1 MSVARA
7 AATRHSASVRGDR
20 TASRR
25 PATAS
30 AIAAAGLLAI
40 AGPACASDCELLGYL
55 SRETD
60 PLGSAV
66 SDTAGSWGD
75 AAQRAA
81 AGRVQLRADNS
92 LMPAFDSP
100 CGLSLDAALLGDR
113 LALDVAQAE
122 DRPTLATL
130 TADLGPQDDWA
141 SWSVETSFLAEDAA
155 DSVPTSYI
163 GARNGFGL
171 FGERLRASADFGLAL
186 DQAREPSGYATRYRL
201 AADLWRGDGLTL
213 SGIAGFARISP
224 GYAAE
229 GVDVDAD
236 RIRRRLALALDW
248 RRLDLDL
255 EHSVATDNVEGESG
269 QNTDRWQVWSASFEL
284 DLSGLHS
291 LLPRDVSLSLEQE
304 RADHAELEGTEDLD
318 QRTRSLAL
326 SLAWDHQG
334 GTTTLHLTGSELLDR
349 APDAE
354 IEADSSLELGLSR
367 AVRIADWEL
376 SAGATWTL
384 SREVDT
390 GGAAQDSHGLDLEF
404 DLTTA
409 RFWRGT
415 LGLEGETSFS
425 DDADSGI
432 GPLAEASIS
441 LTYDLQ
447 F

>member
-1 MSVARA
+1 MSGPRA
-7 AATRHSASVRGDR
+7 AAARLPASVRGGP
-20 TASRR
+20 TAGRR

-30 AIAAAGLLAI
+30 VIAAAGLLAM
-40 AGPACASDCELLGYL
+40 AGTACASDCELLGYL

-66 SDTAGSWGD
+66 SDAAGSWGD
-75 AAQRAA
+75 AAPRAE
-81 AGRVQLRADNS
+81 AGRVRLRADNS

-130 TADLGPQDDWA
+130 TADLGPEDDWA
-141 SWSVETSFLAEDAA
+141 SWSVETSFLTEDATEA
-155 DSVPTSYI
+155 APTSYL

-171 FGERLRASADFGLAL
+171 FGDRLRASTDFGLAL
-186 DQAREPSGYATRYRL
+186 DRAREPSGYATRTRFE
-201 AADLWRGDGLTL
+201 AELWRGDGLTL
-213 SGIAGFARISP
+213 SGTAGFALASP

-229 GVDVDAD
+229 GVDLDAD
-236 RIRRRLALALDW
+236 RARRRLALALDW
-248 RRLDLDL
+248 RRLGLNL
-255 EHSVATDNVEGESG
+255 AHSVATDNVEGETG
-269 QNTDRWQVWSASFEL
+269 RDTDRWRVWSAGLDL
-284 DLSGLHS
+284 DLSGLHG
-291 LLPRDVSLSLEQE
+291 LLPQDVSLTLEQE
-304 RADHAELEGTEDLD
+304 LADHAEPEGGEDLD
-318 QRTRSLAL
+318 QRTRSLTL
-326 SLAWDHQG
+326 RLAWDHQG
-334 GTTTLHLTGSELLDR
+334 GTTTLDLSGSARRDR

-354 IEADSSLELGLSR
+354 TAADSSLELGLSR
-367 AVRIADWEL
+367 AVRIADWAL

-384 SREVDT
+384 QREIDG
-390 GGAAQDSHGLDLEF
+390 GGARDSHGLDLEF

-409 RFWRGT
+409 RFWHGT

-425 DDADSGI
+425 DDAGT

-441 LTYDLQ
+441 LTYDLK

>member
-7 AATRHSASVRGDR
+7 AATRHSASVRGGL
-20 TASRR
+20 TASRH
-25 PATAS
+25 S
-30 AIAAAGLLAI
+30 AKALTIAAAGLLAM

-66 SDTAGSWGD
+66 SDAAGSWGD
-75 AAQRAA
+75 AAPRAE

-92 LMPAFDSP
+92 LMPSFDSP
-100 CGLSLDAALLGDR
+100 CGLSLDAAILGDR
-113 LALDVAQAE
+113 LSLDVAQAE

-130 TADLGPQDDWA
+130 TADLGPEESWA
-141 SWSVETSFLAEDAA
+141 NWSVETSFLAEDPAEPN
-155 DSVPTSYI
+155 PTSYI

-171 FGERLRASADFGLAL
+171 FGERLRASADFGLSL

-213 SGIAGFARISP
+213 SGTAGFALVSA

-229 GVDVDAD
+229 GVDVDAG
-236 RIRRRLALALDW
+236 RARRRLAMAFDW
-248 RRLDLDL
+248 RRLGLNL
-255 EHSVATDNVEGESG
+255 EHSVSTDNVEGDSG
-269 QNTDRWQVWSASFEL
+269 QSTDRWQVWSASL
-284 DLSGLHS
+284 DVDLSGLHS
-291 LLPRDVSLSLEQE
+291 LLPRDVGLSLEQE
-304 RADHAELEGTEDLD
+304 RADHADLEGTEDLD

-326 SLAWDHQG
+326 RLAWDHQG
-334 GTTTLHLTGSELLDR
+334 GTTTLRLTGSELLDR

-354 IEADSSLELGLSR
+354 TEADSSLELGLNR
-367 AVRIADWEL
+367 TVQIADWEL

-384 SREVDT
+384 SREVD
-390 GGAAQDSHGLDLEF
+390 GGDAQDTHGLDLEF

-409 RFWRGT
+409 QFWHGT

-425 DDADSGI
+425 DAADSGI

>member
-7 AATRHSASVRGDR
+7 AATRHSAPGCGDR
-20 TASRR
+20 TARRR

-30 AIAAAGLLAI
+30 AIAAAGLLAM
-40 AGPACASDCELLGYL
+40 AGPACASDCELLGYF

-66 SDTAGSWGD
+66 SDAAGSWGD
-75 AAQRAA
+75 AAPRAE
-81 AGRVQLRADNS
+81 AGRAQLRADNT

-100 CGLSLDAALLGDR
+100 CGLFLDAALLGDR
-113 LALDVAQAE
+113 LSLGVAQAE

-130 TADLGPQDDWA
+130 TADLGPAEDWA
-141 SWSVETSFLAEDAA
+141 SWSVETSFLAEDGA
-155 DSVPTSYI
+155 DSTPTSYF

-171 FGERLRASADFGLAL
+171 FGDRLRASADFGFSL
-186 DQAREPSGYATRYRL
+186 DQAGEPSGYATRYRL

-213 SGIAGFARISP
+213 SGTAGFAQASA

-229 GVDVDAD
+229 GVDLDAD
-236 RIRRRLALALDW
+236 RARQRLALALDW
-248 RRLDLDL
+248 RRLGLSL
-255 EHSVATDNVEGESG
+255 ERSVSTDNVEGDSG
-269 QNTDRWQVWSASFEL
+269 QSTDRWRVWSASL
-284 DLSGLHS
+284 DVDLSGLHS
-291 LLPRDVSLSLEQE
+291 LLPRDLSLSLEQE
-304 RADHAELEGTEDLD
+304 RADRAELEGNEDLD
-318 QRTRSLAL
+318 QRSRSLAL
-326 SLAWDHQG
+326 RLAWDHQG
-334 GTTTLHLTGSELLDR
+334 GTTTLELTGSELLDR

-354 IEADSSLELGLSR
+354 TEEDSSLEVGVSR
-367 AVRIADWEL
+367 AMKIADWQL

-384 SREVDT
+384 RREVD
-390 GGAAQDSHGLDLEF
+390 GGDAQGTHGLDLEF

-409 RFWRGT
+409 RFWHGT

-425 DDADSGI
+425 EDAGGSI